1 MPKLSGLEVLRAL
14 RGDEATRADEGP
26 HPLQLF
32 TRAGHRRGQQPRDLR
47 LLREIEPVASGAR
60 ASWSA
65 ACWRA
70 RVPEGARR
78 VLLAEDDRFLRRAAE
93 ARLRRHGLE
102 VLTAVDGE
110 EALRIARAERLDLV
124 LLDVVMPK
132 LEGFEVLKLLKED
145 EATASHPGHR
155 PVESRSGARRRSGQS
170 ARRRRVPRQGAPVA
184 AGSRGSGGRRAR
196 DGDDLA
202 RR

>member
-1 MPKLSGLEVLRAL
+1 
-14 RGDEATRADEGP
+14 
-26 HPLQLF
+26 
-32 TRAGHRRGQQPRDLR
+32 
-47 LLREIEPVASGAR
+47 
-60 ASWSA
+60 
-65 ACWRA
+65 
-70 RVPEGARR
+70 VPEGARR

-145 EATASHPGHR
+145 KATASI
-155 PVESRSGARRRSGQS
+155 PVIVLSNLGQERDVAQAKALGAVAFLVKAHLSLQDLVD
-170 ARRRRVPRQGAPVA
+170 RVDAVLTTGTT
-184 AGSRGSGGRRAR
+184 
-196 DGDDLA
+196 
-202 RR
+202 